1 MLTLYTAWMVPYSV
15 AFQYRGANDEQG
27 PNEVLFWLII
37 DSFVDVIFIADIGTV
52 IAQSEKIKLTSV
64 SNCRTVVNFMT
75 SLISESGEL
84 LKDAKIIQMNY
95 VSNWYCLDLLSCLP
109 YDIIYFILDGL
120 KPDDES
126 ENDSN
131 ASATSLFSALK
142 GK

>member
-1 MLTLYTAWMVPYSV
+1 
-15 AFQYRGANDEQG
+15 
-27 PNEVLFWLII
+27 
-37 DSFVDVIFIADIGTV
+37 
-52 IAQSEKIKLTSV
+52 
-64 SNCRTVVNFMT
+64 MT

-84 LKDAKIIQMNY
+84 IKDAKIIQMNY

-120 KPDDES
+120 KPDDEN

-142 GK
+142 GENYNQSIEITKNLVIRLLRVARVARKMDHFAEYSGVVLILLVGAFVLFGHWLACMWYAIGKFHRFIS

>member
-1 MLTLYTAWMVPYSV
+1 
-15 AFQYRGANDEQG
+15 
-27 PNEVLFWLII
+27 
-37 DSFVDVIFIADIGTV
+37 
-52 IAQSEKIKLTSV
+52 
-64 SNCRTVVNFMT
+64 MT

-84 LKDAKIIQMNY
+84 IKDAKIIQMNY

-142 GK
+142 GIFDDPFLLMTYANFLDFLCHIFGTF

>member
-1 MLTLYTAWMVPYSV
+1 
-15 AFQYRGANDEQG
+15 
-27 PNEVLFWLII
+27 
-37 DSFVDVIFIADIGTV
+37 
-52 IAQSEKIKLTSV
+52 
-64 SNCRTVVNFMT
+64 MT

-84 LKDAKIIQMNY
+84 IKDAKIIQMNY

-142 GK
+142 GIFDDPFYAWLLQAFWISCVMLSEHFKISFEKNCLLELQKVFSSPHWQNTIKLI